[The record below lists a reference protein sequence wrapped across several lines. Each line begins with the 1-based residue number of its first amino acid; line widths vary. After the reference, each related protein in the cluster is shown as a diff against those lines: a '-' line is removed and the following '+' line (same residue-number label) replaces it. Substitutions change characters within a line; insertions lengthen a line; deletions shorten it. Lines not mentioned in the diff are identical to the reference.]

1 MSSTTNRTI
10 VRIAAVALCCLAAA
24 STGCRRSAEAPEEV
38 PAPEDQQQAVQVG
51 SEYFVAYPGAEI
63 DRAALERNP
72 TQLMQTVDATT
83 DEVTEYYTRY
93 YQDKGWT
100 EGPFLDQPDF
110 ISRAFMGPNGWVT
123 LTVRAPATGRRQV
136 SLIYTAR
143 P

>member
-1 MSSTTNRTI
+1 MSSTNPRTLA
-10 VRIAAVALCCLAAA
+10 RLAAAALCCLAVL

-38 PAPEDQQQAVQVG
+38 PVAAEEPQTAQID
-51 SEYFVAYPGAEI
+51 SEYFVVYPGAEI

-72 TQLMQTVDATT
+72 TQLMQTVSATT
-83 DEVTEYYTRY
+83 DEVTAYYTRY

-110 ISRAFMGPNGWVT
+110 ISRAFMGPHGWVT
-123 LTVRAPATGRRQV
+123 LTVRAPQGGRRQV